1 MKKALILISLLL
13 SLEGSLFAQI
23 LECGT
28 KEQNEI
34 TLRKNPNALKKR
46 NEFEIFTKKFVE
58 NLRKNK
64 STNNKALATSY
75 IIPVVFHIYGTT
87 QSGKSV
93 TYEKI
98 VNALNAVNND
108 FNGLND
114 DFNSVEPFFQSR
126 RATLN
131 IQFRLAK
138 IDPNG
143 GNTTGVVFHSI
154 KNGYGNGG
162 GYDTQIAADAWDNK
176 KYVNVYI
183 QNDLYNQNIYNNS
196 GVAWYPDLNMTNNN
210 TARIVF
216 NGAYLLGNTDKE
228 FSSTLTHEFGHFFN
242 LIHTFEDG
250 CTGTDQ
256 VDDTPKED
264 AKHSLNC
271 TPGTNCDGDKV
282 NIENYMGYNGAKGCY
297 KMFTRGQV
305 DRMIAAMQHEARIS
319 LWQNSNLLATG
330 VYDNQLASISAPLS
344 IYKENLSNNGSF
356 TQTNE
361 LSLTGGKTFSLSS
374 GKLIQGTHYTLTNF
388 PQGLNPVITLINN
401 SKATLTLEGLAQN
414 HQISNNILASIKFLP
429 AAFSGG
435 INNLISDKLNI
446 KFDFIDPYGIFLAK
460 GQPNWMATP
469 SQTWL
474 FFSTEKGDDT
484 SYGFWLFE
492 TDKYKLETYGKRLI
506 CNANTRNITRLTK
519 GTEINSSSNFTA
531 PGAYPNQ
538 LDVINPSYNDW
549 RGQIGYI
556 GYEYKIDGN
565 ICYGYFKVEPV
576 SGSEGYRITEYAYN
590 TQPGAPIKA
599 GEKDQQVLLTS
610 PSNLTSYINN
620 NAVIL
625 NWNDKNTTEDGF
637 YVEKSIN
644 GGTYQIIKTLIA
656 NTSTYTDNSI
666 SSGISYKYRV
676 SAYKGSEKSGYSNE
690 TIIMAPNDYIDYC
703 KANSTNTNE
712 YIKTIKLGSFSNT
725 SGADLDGY
733 GNYTAKT
740 ISLKSGEQVSTLLTP
755 GFTSSSLNESWTI
768 WIDYNGNR
776 QFENSEIVLKT
787 ALTNKE
793 YAGSF
798 SIPSTTKGTFRMRI
812 TMRYNDTS
820 NTPCGNINNG
830 EIEDYTVQIQE
841 QSTTLQTPYA
851 YLNGG
856 ISKNGFYALWDTVPN
871 ANSYEVQL
879 NTSGTWYTV
888 GTSTSYYLYILK
900 PGSSTQFQFRVK
912 ALNSTAQSNWSNPVN
927 VTLPLT
933 GPINKEESKFIISP
947 NPATDQVTF
956 TLSENSSNDN
966 WIEIYNNL
974 GQLIRTTRP
983 MENYSVQNL
992 PRGLYEVKLISK
1004 EGIQESK
1011 RIFLK

>member
-1 MKKALILISLLL
+1 MKKTLILITLLL
-13 SLEGSLFAQI
+13 SIRGSLSAQV

-34 TLRKNPNALKKR
+34 TQRKNPDALRKK
-46 NEFEIFTKKFVE
+46 NEFEIFTKNFVE
-58 NLRKNK
+58 DLHKNK
-64 STNNKALATSY
+64 STNNKVSTTY
-75 IIPVVFHIYGTT
+75 IIPVVFHVYGTT

-114 DFNSVEPFFQSR
+114 DFNTVETFFQPR

-143 GNTTGVVFHSI
+143 GNTTGVVFHTV

-162 GYDTQIAADAWDNK
+162 GYDDQIAADAWDNK

-196 GVAWYPDLNMTNNN
+196 GVAWYPDINMTNSN

-242 LIHTFEDG
+242 LIHTFENG

-264 AKHSLNC
+264 GQHTLNC

-282 NIENYMGYNGAKGCY
+282 NIENYMGYNGARGCY

-305 DRMIAAMQHEARIS
+305 DRMTAAMQHEARIS

-330 VYDNQLASISAPLS
+330 VYDNQLATINAPLS
-344 IYKENLSNNGSF
+344 IYKENLNNNGSF
-356 TQTNE
+356 SQINDLT
-361 LSLTGGKTFSLSS
+361 LTGGKTFSVSS
-374 GKLIQGTHYTLTNF
+374 GKLIEGTHYTLVNF
-388 PQGLNPVITLINN
+388 PQGLTPVITISSNT
-401 SKATLTLEGLAQN
+401 KATLTIEGNAQN
-414 HQISNNILASIKFLP
+414 HQVSNNILASIKFLP
-429 AAFSGG
+429 AAFTGG

-446 KFDFIDPYGIFLAK
+446 KLEFLDPYGIFLAK
-460 GQPNWMATP
+460 GEVDWVVTP
-469 SQTWL
+469 SQTWH
-474 FFSTEKGDDT
+474 FFSTEKGDDR
-484 SYGFWLFE
+484 SYGFWLYQ

-506 CNANTRNITRLTK
+506 CNTSTRNITRLAK

-538 LDVINPSYNDW
+538 LDMINPSYNDW
-549 RGQIGYI
+549 RGQTGYI

-565 ICYGYFKVEPV
+565 TCYGYFKVEPV

-599 GEKDQQVLLTS
+599 GEKDLQSLLT
-610 PSNLTSYINN
+610 PPTNLTSSINKN
-620 NAVIL
+620 IIVL
-625 NWNDKNTTEDGF
+625 NWTDKNTTEDGF

-644 GGTYQIIKTLIA
+644 GGAYQIITTLTP
-656 NTSTYTDNSI
+656 NTSTYSDNSI
-666 SSGISYKYRV
+666 NGGTTYKYRV
-676 SAYKGSEKSGYSNE
+676 NAYKGTEKSGYSNE
-690 TIIMAPNDYIDYC
+690 TTIITPSDYIDYC
-703 KANSTNTNE
+703 KVNSKNTYE
-712 YIKTIKLGSFSNT
+712 YIKSIKLGTFSNL
-725 SGADLDGY
+725 SGADIEGY
-733 GNYTAKT
+733 GNYTSK
-740 ISLKSGEQVSTLLTP
+740 IINLKSGEQVSALLTP
-755 GFTSSSLNESWTI
+755 GFTASALNESWTI
-768 WIDYNGNR
+768 WIDYNDNKL
-776 QFENSEIVLKT
+776 FENSEIVLKT

-793 YAGSF
+793 YAGTF

-812 TMRYNDTS
+812 TMRYNDTT

-841 QSTTLQTPYA
+841 PNTTLETPYA

-856 ISKNGFYALWDTVPN
+856 ISKTGFYALWDTVTN
-871 ANSYEVQL
+871 ATNYEVQL
-879 NTSGTWYTV
+879 NTSGSWYTV
-888 GTSTSYYLYILK
+888 GTSTTYYLYVSK

-927 VTLPLT
+927 VTLPLS
-933 GPINKEESKFIISP
+933 GPINTSESKLIISP

-956 TLSENSSNDN
+956 TTAENLLNNSR
-966 WIEIYNNL
+966 IEIYNNL
-974 GQLIRTTRP
+974 GQLVRVTEQ

-1004 EGIQESK
+1004 EGVQDTK

>member
-1 MKKALILISLLL
+1 MKKTLILISLLL
-13 SLEGSLFAQI
+13 NIGGSLYAQI

-34 TLRKNPNALKKR
+34 TQRQNPDALKKR
-46 NEFEIFTKKFVE
+46 NEFEIFTKKFVHD
-58 NLRKNK
+58 LRKNK
-64 STNNKALATSY
+64 NVKNNALATNY

-93 TYEKI
+93 TYDKI

-114 DFNSVEPFFQSR
+114 DFNSVEPFFQPR

-143 GNTTGVVFHSI
+143 GNTTGVVFHTT

-162 GYDTQIAADAWDNK
+162 GYDDQIAADAWDNK

-196 GVAWYPDLNMTNNN
+196 GVAWYPDINMTNRN

-264 AKHSLNC
+264 AKHALSC

-282 NIENYMGYNGAKGCY
+282 NIENYMGYNGARGCY

-305 DRMIAAMQHEARIS
+305 DRMIAAMQHEARIT

-330 VYDNQLASISAPLS
+330 VYDNQLASIIAPLS
-344 IYKENLSNNGSF
+344 LYKENINNNGTFS
-356 TQTNE
+356 QINE
-361 LSLTGGKTFSLSS
+361 LSLTAGKTFSLSS

-388 PQGLNPVITLINN
+388 PQGLNPIITINSN
-401 SKATLTLEGLAQN
+401 SKATLTLEGSAQN
-414 HQISNNILASIKFLP
+414 HQTNHNILASIQFLP

-435 INNLISDKLNI
+435 TNNLISDKLNI
-446 KFDFIDPYGIFLAK
+446 KFEFIDPYGIFLAK

-474 FFSTEKGDDT
+474 FFNTEKGDDT

-506 CNANTRNITRLTK
+506 CNPNTRNISRLTK
-519 GTEINSSSNFTA
+519 GTEINGSSNFTA

-538 LDVINPSYNDW
+538 LDIINPSYNDW
-549 RGQIGYI
+549 KGQIGYI

-565 ICYGYFKVEPV
+565 TCYGYFKVEPV

-599 GEKDQQVLLTS
+599 GEKDLQSLTS
-610 PSNLTSYINN
+610 PSNLTSAINN
-620 NAVIL
+620 NTIVL
-625 NWNDKNTTEDGF
+625 NWIDKNTTEDGF
-637 YVEKSIN
+637 YLEKSTN
-644 GGTYQIIKTLIA
+644 GGAYQLIA
-656 NTSTYTDNSI
+656 SLPPNTYTYSDKLINV
-666 SSGISYKYRV
+666 GITYKYRI
-676 SAYKGSEKSGYSNE
+676 SAYKGTEKSSYSNE
-690 TIIMAPNDYIDYC
+690 TIITAPSDYVDYC
-703 KANSTNTNE
+703 KVSARNTYE
-712 YIKTIKLGSFSNT
+712 YIKSIKLSSFTNT
-725 SGADLDGY
+725 SGADYEGY
-733 GNYTAKT
+733 GNYVSKT
-740 ISLKSGEQVSTLLTP
+740 ISLKSGEQVTTVLTP
-755 GFTSSSLNESWTI
+755 GFNPSASDEAWTI
-768 WIDYNGNR
+768 WIDYNDNK

-787 ALTNKE
+787 SLTNKE
-793 YAGSF
+793 YTGTF
-798 SIPSTTKGTFRMRI
+798 SIPLTAKGTFRMRI
-812 TMRYNDTS
+812 IMRYNDIS
-820 NTPCGNINNG
+820 NIPCGYINDG

-841 QSTTLQTPYA
+841 QNTTLETPYA

-856 ISKNGFYALWDTVPN
+856 ISKNGFYALWNKVPN
-871 ANSYEVQL
+871 ASKYEVQL

-888 GTSTSYYLYILK
+888 GTSTSYYLYVAK

-912 ALNSTAQSNWSNPVN
+912 ALNSTGESNWSTPVN
-927 VTLPLT
+927 VTLPLS
-933 GPINKEESKFIISP
+933 GPINTKESKFIIAP

-956 TLSENSSNDN
+956 SIPESISNDSR
-966 WIEIYNNL
+966 IEIYNNL
-974 GQLIRTTRP
+974 GQLVRITQQ
-983 MENYSVQNL
+983 MENYSIQNL
-992 PRGLYEVKLISK
+992 PRGTYQVKLISK
-1004 EGIQESK
+1004 EKVEDSK
-1011 RIFLK
+1011 HLFLK